1 MRSLTCMSVL
11 VMSSVFLNAQTLKKY
26 DISNSGCSIHMFCQ
40 PARFDIE
47 LAQDSSTAYFAR
59 CTKNEVTYGIVC
71 IKLHE
76 VINNLNLA
84 QTEMLSYVEYL
95 KVEFQIIT
103 AKGYEKGFKLKD
115 RADTRGVLD
124 YWSDIRNNNW
134 KMKAYT
140 DGKFIAILYAFS
152 RKEMPE
158 ELVNNYLEGFLL
170 PGM

>member
-1 MRSLTCMSVL
+1 VKRLACMAAL
-11 VMSSVFLNAQTLKKY
+11 VTSCIFLNAQTLKKY

-40 PARFDIE
+40 PARFDKEIA
-47 LAQDSSTAYFAR
+47 LDSSTAYFAR
-59 CTKNEVTYGIVC
+59 CTKNEITYGLVC
-71 IKLHE
+71 IKLHQE
-76 VINNLNLA
+76 VNNLNLA
-84 QTEMLSYVEYL
+84 QTEMLSYLEYL
-95 KVEFQIIT
+95 KVEFEIIT

-124 YWSDIRNNNW
+124 YWSDNKNNNW

-158 ELVNNYLEGFLL
+158 EIVNNYLDGFLL